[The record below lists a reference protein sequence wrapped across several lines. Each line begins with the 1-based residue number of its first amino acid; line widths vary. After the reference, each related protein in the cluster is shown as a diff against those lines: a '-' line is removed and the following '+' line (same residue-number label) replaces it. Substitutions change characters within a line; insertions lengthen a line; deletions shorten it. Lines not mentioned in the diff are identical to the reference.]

1 MEMAMRLM
9 KNTKS
14 LPLISTTGI
23 SGFVNIVAMNGIEMD
38 LRKYKLDTNQGI
50 KTLTILFRRF

>member
-1 MEMAMRLM
+1 MRLM

-23 SGFVNIVAMNGIEMD
+23 SGFVNIVAMNGIGMD
-38 LRKYKLDTNQGI
+38 LRKNKLDTNPGI
-50 KTLTILFRRF
+50 HWAMERIF